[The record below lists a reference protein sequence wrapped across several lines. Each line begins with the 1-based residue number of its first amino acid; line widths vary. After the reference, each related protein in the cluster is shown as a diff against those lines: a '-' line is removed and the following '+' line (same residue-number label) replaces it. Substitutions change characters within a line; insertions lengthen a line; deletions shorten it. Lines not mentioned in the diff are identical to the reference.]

1 MNNYYKVGIVSF
13 IGGFLIGLLTCYLTT
28 PKSVPIPQII
38 EVEKYK
44 IKEAQTIID
53 SLKVVGIARDKTID
67 SLKKIRHEKIINHK
81 PLERVIINDSIRTKN
96 LLRFIK

>member
-1 MNNYYKVGIVSF
+1 MNNNIKIGIGTF
-13 IGGFLIGLLTCYLTT
+13 IVGFLLGVLTCYLTT
-28 PKSVPIPQII
+28 PKNVPIPQII

-67 SLKKIRHEKIINHK
+67 SLKNIRNEKITNHK
-81 PLERVIINDSIRTKN
+81 PLQRTVITDSTRSIN